1 MPEHLMLSFHGI
13 PQRYF
18 VQGDPYHCH
27 CMKTARLVK
36 EELGWEE
43 KKFHVTFQSR
53 FGSEPWLQPY
63 TDETL
68 EKLGAEGVKSL
79 AIMAP
84 GFSADCLETL
94 EELAMEGRESFKVHG
109 GGSFDYV
116 PCLNASA
123 DSLLTP
129 THTRSSANVCCNSFI
144 CGMAAR
150 QGPHQV
156 AQKSITTVLFFMSGR
171 LLTHWATENSG
182 ASSPCRLVALPT
194 CELWGG

>member
-1 MPEHLMLSFHGI
+1 MPEHLLLSFHGI

-68 EKLGAEGVKSL
+68 EKLGAEGVNSL

-94 EELAMEGRESFKVHG
+94 EELAMEGRES
-109 GGSFDYV
+109 
-116 PCLNASA
+116 LR
-123 DSLLTP
+123 TW
-129 THTRSSANVCCNSFI
+129 R
-144 CGMAAR
+144 R
-150 QGPHQV
+150 
-156 AQKSITTVLFFMSGR
+156 
-171 LLTHWATENSG
+171 
-182 ASSPCRLVALPT
+182 
-194 CELWGG
+194 